1 MLRGH
6 SQLTR
11 FRSQTA
17 YLVLQRLDVF
27 DLALQFPLLSDDR
40 LILWQ
45 NSDFE
50 LVKSMNEALPY
61 ADKYNSSL
69 KLENLTL
76 TTIPP
81 PVAIPSTTFCTS
93 TAVRSTLSIGDWSFI
108 LFIFSVTLFAR
119 LITSGGYEGP
129 LGASPGSGGV
139 G

>member
-50 LVKSMNEALPY
+50 LVKSMNEALPD
-61 ADKYNSSL
+61 ADKYDSSL

-76 TTIPP
+76 IH
-81 PVAIPSTTFCTS
+81 
-93 TAVRSTLSIGDWSFI
+93 WN
-108 LFIFSVTLFAR
+108 
-119 LITSGGYEGP
+119 
-129 LGASPGSGGV
+129 
-139 G
+139 